1 MLNTEG
7 FKAFARIE
15 NDLDKAKA
23 VVDKLKAEK
32 TAICPGLLENLAT
45 EGVEK
50 LTLLGRTI
58 YSHTR
63 IVGKLKSRKDAIE
76 ALEEAAKEQKGLEGF
91 VEKNFNTTT
100 LNALLSEMSK
110 NDEGLPAAFKGRIEI
125 DEVITLRSSK
135 S

>member
-110 NDEGLPAAFKGRIEI
+110 NDEGLPAAFNGRIEI

>member
-110 NDEGLPAAFKGRIEI
+110 NDEGFPAAFKGRIEI